1 MRLMWL
7 EGDERRVSGRFALPI
22 PTDVVLT
29 TIQGNS

>member
-22 PTDVVLT
+22 PFGVVLT
-29 TIQGNS
+29 TVQGTS